1 MEYTTA
7 MIWSLAPVLCESK
20 CYINAEG
27 YCIKFNGEYFSEYAK
42 GKVYG
47 VAITKIDDKW
57 KAFDEKA

>member
-7 MIWSLAPVLCESK
+7 MIWSLASVLNEPQY
-20 CYINAEG
+20 YINTEG
-27 YCIKFNGEYFSEYAK
+27 YCVMFNGEYFSEYAG

-57 KAFDEKA
+57 RVM